1 MKYYLFFI
9 SFMLLN
15 LTNAQVPTK
24 SIEFGGW
31 IGGANSFNDLNT
43 TTSFKTTR
51 PGAGAIVKYNFNN
64 RISLDA
70 NLSFATTFSSDEH
83 LGVTEFHKQR
93 NEAAKTKTADFQL
106 AGEFNF
112 QPLGSKTTFN
122 THQFTPYLSSG
133 IGISMLKTHVF
144 SREARDFVDVGTILE
159 DGGELKSPQ
168 INIPLA
174 AGFKWLVQDNL
185 TVATEFNSKI
195 LFSDYYDSI
204 STVYNQATIDNSA
217 GTIILPS
224 RQRGDRSRNDAYNF
238 FGVQV
243 TYVIRPSYCPGA
255 K

>member
-1 MKYYLFFI
+1 MKYSLFFV
-9 SFMLLN
+9 SFIIFQLSI
-15 LTNAQVPTK
+15 AQVPTK
-24 SIEFGGW
+24 SVEFGGW
-31 IGGANSFNDLNT
+31 VGGANSFNDLNT

-64 RISLDA
+64 RVSLDA
-70 NLSFATTFSSDEH
+70 NLSFATTFSSDAQ
-83 LGVTEFHKQR
+83 LGTTEFHKQR

-112 QPLGSKTTFN
+112 LPLGSKTRFN

-133 IGISMLKTHVF
+133 LGVSILKTKIF
-144 SREARDFVDVGTILE
+144 SRTARDFVDVGTILE
-159 DGGELKSPQ
+159 DGADLKSPQ

-174 AGFKWLVQDNL
+174 AGFKWLIQDNL
-185 TVATEFNSKI
+185 TIATEFNSKI

-204 STVYNQATIDNSA
+204 STAYNQNTIDNSA
-217 GTIILPS
+217 GTIILPN

-243 TYVIRPSYCPGA
+243 TYVIRPSYCPGG